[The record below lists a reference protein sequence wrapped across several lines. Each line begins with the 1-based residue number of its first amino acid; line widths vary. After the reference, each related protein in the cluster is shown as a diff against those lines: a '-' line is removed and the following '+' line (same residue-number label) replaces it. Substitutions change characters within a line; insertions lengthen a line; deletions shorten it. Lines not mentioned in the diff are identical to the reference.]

1 VLHGL
6 GDSLQGFTW
15 MPSQLGLDGLSY
27 LLVNAPDDYYGGFSW
42 FDFTGGGAHMENA
55 VPGIL
60 RGRRLIKGLVA
71 EVMAQGV
78 ASRDIL
84 LFGFSQGCLM
94 ALDAGLRSD
103 VRLGGICGV
112 SGWLAFQNEYPE
124 AFSPSAREQSFLVT
138 HGFRDPLLPFAMSEA
153 QCGFLKKQGIDMTFK
168 AYDKDHTILPEELR
182 DIREWLSQRLRDGA
196 GPPCETLA
204 Q

>member
-1 VLHGL
+1 YPGRGRPPVRGDCDAQDFRQAFRLHGPVLHPSSPGTAHRASPGHGRLGLFLLTSALFDHRYIPAPPGTGKPALPGSGNVREKVLIVLHGL

-60 RGRRLIKGLVA
+60 RSRKLIKGLVA

-94 ALDAGLRSD
+94 ALDAGLRSE

-112 SGWLAFQNEYPE
+112 SGW
-124 AFSPSAREQSFLVT
+124 
-138 HGFRDPLLPFAMSEA
+138 
-153 QCGFLKKQGIDMTFK
+153 
-168 AYDKDHTILPEELR
+168 
-182 DIREWLSQRLRDGA
+182 
-196 GPPCETLA
+196 
-204 Q
+204 